1 MAKTK
6 PNTHHEAQVDALLA
20 KMKTFLMSPD
30 HGDGSWP
37 DIPHEEL
44 DKASVLV
51 GEMFNLKWGE
61 DVDGDAPVRVRMWH
75 CGQQHMVCDWAFI
88 DHSPRDEKEST
99 TDQEARWLRNM
110 RTITSASAA
119 CAEELRRLQ
128 VEMADVHSRKLRKS
142 AAFEVYHVRYK
153 PTPEWDGG
161 ANGKD
166 YPASIHR
173 TDEDAQQFI
182 AEQEKAGMT
191 VDRQSIMFAL
201 PSSRDNPADRFA
213 EYRYKVEAQYGQLL
227 PDMTMRQQLNL
238 QHLRVV
244 RKQADSAAQGEGG

>member
-1 MAKTK
+1 M
-6 PNTHHEAQVDALLA
+6 HHEARVDALLA

-51 GEMFNLKWGE
+51 GEMFDLKWGE
-61 DVDGDAPVRVRMWH
+61 DVDGDAPVKVRMWH
-75 CGQQHMVCDWAFI
+75 RGQQHMVCDWAFI

-110 RTITSASAA
+110 STITSASAA
-119 CAEELRRLQ
+119 CAEELRRLH

-161 ANGKD
+161 AHGRD
-166 YPASIHR
+166 YPASLHR
-173 TDEDAQQFI
+173 SEGEAEQFI
-182 AEQEKAGMT
+182 RERETAGM
-191 VDRQSIMFAL
+191 VVERRSIMLAT
-201 PSSRDNPADRFA
+201 PSSRDSAADGFA
-213 EYRYKVEAQYGQLL
+213 EFRHKVEEHYGKLL
-227 PDMTMRQQLNL
+227 PDMKVRQDLGL
-238 QHLRVV
+238 QPV
-244 RKQADSAAQGEGG
+244 RIIRKSETAV